1 LLLKNRLN
9 TRGLLKRKDM
19 SLDSYNCEL
28 CLLQKE
34 ENLRHIFFR
43 CPFAKKKVL
52 EYHRDTSTNMAKT
65 KKSNEKL
72 KEEIEGL
79 ICYGNYH
86 SYLCGG
92 AYELKEML
100 GFFTM
105 RTQ

>member
-1 LLLKNRLN
+1 MFATK
-9 TRGLLKRKDM
+9 RGKPQT
-19 SLDSYNCEL
+19 Y
-28 CLLQKE
+28 LLQVS
-34 ENLRHIFFR
+34 L
-43 CPFAKKKVL
+43 CKKKVL